1 VTRDALAFVRAAAGG
16 TLPSALELMRRSLA
30 PAPANDG
37 DNDGDGQV
45 DPPRLHRDQL
55 AGRLVELSASG
66 ASTVLSTMAGIL
78 ADVQRLGE
86 PAAWIG
92 PASSSFYPPDLAA
105 RGIDL
110 QALVVVRTPVLGG
123 AAPRLRAAER
133 LLRSG
138 AFGLVIIDGG
148 RDFELPLPAQ
158 GRLTK
163 LAQEHDAV
171 VLLLTDKPR
180 CAASVGSMV
189 SLRLEA
195 LRERDRTAPMIGG
208 RAAMRSVV
216 RALKDKRRGP
226 DWQTASLLAASPTRL

>member
-1 VTRDALAFVRAAAGG
+1 MTRDALAFVRATTGG
-16 TLPSALELMRRSLA
+16 ALPRSLEVMRRAPALDEA
-30 PAPANDG
+30 PAPANDP
-37 DNDGDGQV
+37 DV
-45 DPPRLHRDQL
+45 ASRLRRDQL

-66 ASTVLSTMAGIL
+66 ASAVLSTMAEIL
-78 ADVQRLGE
+78 ADVQRLRE

-105 RGIDL
+105 RGVDL

-123 AAPRLRAAER
+123 AAPLLRAAER

-138 AFGLVIIDGG
+138 AFGLVILDGG
-148 RDFELPLPAQ
+148 RDLDLPLPAQ

-180 CAASVGSMV
+180 TAASAGSMV

-195 LRERDRTAPMIGG
+195 LRQRDRAAPQVGG
-208 RAAMRSVV
+208 RAAMRCVV
-216 RALKDKRRGP
+216 HALKDKRRGP
-226 DWQTASLLAASPTRL
+226 DWQATSLLAARPTRL